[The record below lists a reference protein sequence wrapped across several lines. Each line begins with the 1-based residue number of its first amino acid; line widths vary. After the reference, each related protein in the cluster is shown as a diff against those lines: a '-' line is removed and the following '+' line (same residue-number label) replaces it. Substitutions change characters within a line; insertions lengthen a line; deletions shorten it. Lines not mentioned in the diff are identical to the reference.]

1 MFLSPQRG
9 VTYNYLCCDIENY
22 LSVFLVKK
30 FLLHFEDYIQEC
42 YETVYYNLFKIV
54 VHLIKKLTLY

>member
-30 FLLHFEDYIQEC
+30 FLLHFEDYIEEC
-42 YETVYYNLFKIV
+42 YETVYFL
-54 VHLIKKLTLY
+54 